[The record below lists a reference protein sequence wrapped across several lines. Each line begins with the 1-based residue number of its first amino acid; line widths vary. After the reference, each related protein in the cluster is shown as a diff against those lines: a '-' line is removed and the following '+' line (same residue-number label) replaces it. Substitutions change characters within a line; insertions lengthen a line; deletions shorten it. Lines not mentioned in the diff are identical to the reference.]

1 VSECAFANDTT
12 RPLAADDTV
21 VLDDGERRYN
31 PCKPSDSKREC
42 RRRKGRHSWQE
53 VFKDEILTAQWEE
66 HDMASL
72 FRIKFL
78 SQSPRNAIPRL
89 AYANGKLY
97 FLNSPS
103 KPVGDDQNKQSVTLQ
118 EADVTLAVD
127 CGSVM
132 PAFKQ
137 SFANWAI
144 DETKFGIPEDAT
156 PGHAETVYLSEG
168 AAARMPWVFKAYRKV
183 IQVNNKLVIKKT
195 VCARPKPPTTRP
207 SLESCCVEKQTIPLT
222 DNAANECTDQCAPGM
237 CKMKTVMK
245 LF

>member
-1 VSECAFANDTT
+1 MLSAPPIC
-12 RPLAADDTV
+12 
-21 VLDDGERRYN
+21 
-31 PCKPSDSKREC
+31 C
-42 RRRKGRHSWQE
+42 
-53 VFKDEILTAQWEE
+53 I
-66 HDMASL
+66 L
-72 FRIKFL
+72 FREHTL
-78 SQSPRNAIPRL
+78 LQSQSPRNAIPRL

-97 FLNSPS
+97 FLNSPA

-183 IQVNNKLVIKKT
+183 IQVNNKLVRLCFRKCASSLVNCLLSQVIKKT